1 LSEAPGVARTWLVVA
16 LALSWIVP
24 ARAQAAPP
32 APAATATAPAEEAIR
47 FQYTAPADCPDQ
59 ASFAVEVRKRT
70 ALGRFAEPGELARTF
85 TIKLTPDAT
94 GYWGSIELLDDTG
107 MKVARHLHG
116 EQCEAVVSS
125 LALITALALDASLRH
140 AEETAPPLADA
151 SASSNALPAEPPPH
165 AVAVTPASALWAV
178 TPPRRIFRRRGT
190 GARVGVG
197 GGYDSSI
204 HALPFALLGQLDWRS
219 GFALRF
225 TARYATDEFVVDE
238 GRRAVLRRVDL
249 ETSACPWRLAAGVWG
264 LSPCAAFDLGTLRA
278 EGVKAGRLTSA
289 SGKTIFWAS
298 VGAELRLAWEPDAPV
313 WIELRGAAGFPLVSH
328 QFRFKYP
335 DASVLTVPR
344 FSGAAGLVTG
354 VRF

>member
-125 LALITALALDASLRH
+125 LALITALALDASLRR
-140 AEETAPPLADA
+140 AEEMAAPRADA
-151 SASSNALPAEPPPH
+151 SISSNALPPQVLPRA
-165 AVAVTPASALWAV
+165 ATVTPASALEPV
-178 TPPRRIFRRRGT
+178 TPPRKISGRST
-190 GARVGVG
+190 GGRVGVG

-219 GFALRF
+219 GWALRF
-225 TARYATDEFVVDE
+225 TARYATDELVVDE

-264 LSPCAAFDLGTLRA
+264 LSPCAALDLGTLRA
-278 EGVKAGRLTSA
+278 QGVKADRLTSA

-298 VGAELRLAWEPDAPV
+298 MGAELRLAWEPDAPV
-313 WIELRGAAGFPLVSH
+313 WIELRAAAGFPLVSH
-328 QFRFKYP
+328 QFTFKYP
-335 DASVLTVPR
+335 DADVLTVPR
-344 FSGAAGLVTG
+344 FSAAAGLTTG

>member
-1 LSEAPGVARTWLVVA
+1 
-16 LALSWIVP
+16 
-24 ARAQAAPP
+24 
-32 APAATATAPAEEAIR
+32 
-47 FQYTAPADCPDQ
+47 
-59 ASFAVEVRKRT
+59 
-70 ALGRFAEPGELARTF
+70 
-85 TIKLTPDAT
+85 
-94 GYWGSIELLDDTG
+94 

-125 LALITALALDASLRH
+125 LALITALALDATLRH
-140 AEETAPPLADA
+140 AEETPPPLADA
-151 SASSNALPAEPPPH
+151 SASSNALSPQVLPR
-165 AVAVTPASALWAV
+165 AVAVTPAPALEPV
-178 TPPRRIFRRRGT
+178 TPPRRISGRRGT

-238 GRRAVLRRVDL
+238 GRRAVLRRVGL

-278 EGVKAGRLTSA
+278 EGVKADRLTSA

-313 WIELRGAAGFPLVSH
+313 WIELRAAAGFPLVSH
-328 QFRFKYP
+328 QFMFKFP
-335 DASVLTVPR
+335 DANVLTVPR
-344 FSGAAGLVTG
+344 FSAAAGLTTG